1 MPFRH
6 GKNTKV
12 LSAEYDISS
21 YLNESSTSESV
32 ETGETTTYN
41 TTGGAKTYVVG
52 LRDSTISMSGF
63 FDGAASAV
71 DEIMATAVGAG
82 DRVITFGPEGLA
94 VGRRVTSLNA
104 IETSYEV
111 SSPVA
116 DVVAISFEGQT
127 NERLDRGISLIDLA
141 AVSSTANGTSQDNA
155 AATAN
160 GGAANLHVTANTRN
174 GNTTFKVQHSADNST
189 WVDLITFSVVGS
201 TTKTSERKTVTGTVN
216 RYIRVQHTLAG
227 STGSITYHANFARR

>member
-1 MPFRH
+1 MAFKH

-12 LSAEYDISS
+12 LSNQYDISA
-21 YLNESSTSESV
+21 YLNESSTNESV
-32 ETGETTTYN
+32 ETGETTTYGN
-41 TTGGAKTYVVG
+41 DAKTYLVG

-63 FDGAASAV
+63 FDGATDAV
-71 DEIMATAVGAG
+71 DEIMSAAIGNST
-82 DRVITFGPEGLA
+82 DSVITFAPEGLSL
-94 VGRRVTSLNA
+94 GSRVTTLNA
-104 IETSYEV
+104 IETSYEL

-116 DVVAISFEGQT
+116 DVVSISFEGQT
-127 NERLDRGISLIDLA
+127 NDMLDRGISLIDLA
-141 AVSSTANGTSQDNA
+141 AVTATGNGTANDNA
-155 AATAN
+155 TSTAN

-189 WVDLITFSVVGS
+189 WVDLITFSVVS
-201 TTKTSERKTVTGTVN
+201 TATKTSERKTVTGTVN